1 MNLDHLPEITEKES
15 GWGYLHPT
23 PDVLKI
29 FSDLGKMKQLK
40 PVKRIVEIGFHAGHS
55 TTYLLETFKDAKM
68 LSYGLSSV
76 SGPNGVKMMSHY
88 PGGRLQI
95 SIADSRKLNPIKHV
109 NVDLTYIDGS
119 HKWANVSNDVM
130 LAVAWGSRFILVDN
144 CETPAVKYI
153 SDVILGSPIKTWQYE
168 ATWAGR
174 TTTNV
179 MNLYE
184 ARHNRFRAAQVV
196 E

>member
-15 GWGYLHPT
+15 GWGYLQPT
-23 PDVLKI
+23 DGVLKI
-29 FSDLGKMKQLK
+29 FKDLGNMRKIK
-40 PVKRIVEIGFHAGHS
+40 PIKRIVEIGFHAGHS
-55 TTYLLETFKDAKM
+55 TTYFLETFKDAKM
-68 LSYGLSSV
+68 ISYGLSSV
-76 SGPNGVKMMSHY
+76 AGPNGVRMCKHY
-88 PGGRLQI
+88 PGRLQV
-95 SIADSRKLNPIKHV
+95 SIQDSRNLNPLNHA
-109 NVDLTYIDGS
+109 NVDLTYVDGS
-119 HKWANVSNDVM
+119 HKWANVCNDVM
-130 LAVAWGSRFILVDN
+130 LAVAWGSRYIMVDN
-144 CETPAVKYI
+144 CEQTGVKYI